1 MCIDF
6 EVKLDGS
13 LPSMSN
19 CLTVL
24 FGFGHDA
31 FRQKVGIEFEILL
44 GFTVFSANKHTTK
57 HKPTLCLARKGYL
70 HSISA
75 FTSTF
80 FFTLLDFDDPN
91 DSFSLEG
98 RPKKAKGES
107 LH

>member
-1 MCIDF
+1 MFFWKQMCIDF

-19 CLTVL
+19 CSTVL

-75 FTSTF
+75 FTSTLF
-80 FFTLLDFDDPN
+80 FY
-91 DSFSLEG
+91 SS
-98 RPKKAKGES
+98 
-107 LH
+107 